1 MATPTTSFDPA
12 LARRLAAAAAALDG
26 VRSALVCDAGGTPL
40 GATGCPDPARDA
52 ALASFVALRA
62 EALPVDGDL
71 RGMGRQL
78 AGSRLDHL
86 LIAGPGASETL
97 VCPIDGHTYLSL
109 VANAG
114 RGTAVLPSLARLL
127 RRLALATYPAPR
139 S

>member
-1 MATPTTSFDPA
+1 MAMPSTSFDPA
-12 LARRLAAAAAALDG
+12 LASRLAAAAAAIEG
-26 VRSALVCDAGGTPL
+26 VRSALVCDTEGTAL
-40 GATGCPDPARDA
+40 GSAGCPEPTREA

-78 AGSRLDHL
+78 AGSRLDHV
-86 LIAGPGASETL
+86 LIAGPGPLETL
-97 VCPIDGHTYLSL
+97 VCRVDGHAYLSL

-114 RGTAVLPSLARLL
+114 RSTVLLSSVAQLL
-127 RRLALATYPAPR
+127 RRLALAANPASR

>member
-1 MATPTTSFDPA
+1 MATSTTSFDPA

-26 VRSALVCDAGGTPL
+26 VRSALVCDAEGTAL
-40 GATGCPDPARDA
+40 GATGCPEPPREA

-62 EALPVDGDL
+62 EALPVEGDL

-78 AGSRLDHL
+78 AGSRLDHI

-109 VANAG
+109 VTNAG
-114 RGTAVLPSLARLL
+114 RGTAVLPAVAQLL
-127 RRLALATYPAPR
+127 RRLALAANPASR